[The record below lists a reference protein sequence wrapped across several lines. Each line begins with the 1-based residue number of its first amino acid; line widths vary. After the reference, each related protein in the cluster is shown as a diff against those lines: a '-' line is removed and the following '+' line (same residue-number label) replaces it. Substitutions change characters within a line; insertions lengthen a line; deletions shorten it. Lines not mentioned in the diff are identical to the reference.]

1 LDIAHDTITP
11 TPKLSFTV
19 ALPLVLRGKPLCARV
34 LSPQGSPTATLNPRG
49 EDRVEIKLGS
59 VAIYASVIIEDVKP

>member
-1 LDIAHDTITP
+1 
-11 TPKLSFTV
+11 
-19 ALPLVLRGKPLCARV
+19 
-34 LSPQGSPTATLNPRG
+34 LNPRG